1 MTLALSI
8 ILVLSSVLMIILVLL
23 HKGKGSG
30 LSDLFGGGVSS
41 TYGGSSVVEKNL
53 DRITIVVGGVW
64 FAADETKPSFA
75 EDGTVEVPAEWDCP
89 RCGFPAGQ
97 DKNKPPMPMKNEP
110 YKTHLAYVKER
121 RTEAEANKVL
131 DIALKKLRGDD

>member
-1 MTLALSI
+1 MLAETFVASARTPRHYADLSRE
-8 ILVLSSVLMIILVLL
+8 M
-23 HKGKGSG
+23 KMR
-30 LSDLFGGGVSS
+30 LF
-41 TYGGSSVVEKNL
+41 L
-53 DRITIVVGGVW
+53 
-64 FAADETKPSFA
+64 A

-97 DKNKPPMPMKNEP
+97 DKNKPPMPLKNEP

-131 DIALKKLRGDD
+131 DIALKKLRGED